1 MGYLNRIIPL
11 RFITRHYSGSAS
23 VLFSNLYFCTG
34 WDEEKQEKFAESFL
48 IFDNFI
54 TEQEEQNFMS
64 EIEPHLKRQIYEK
77 DHWDDAIQGFRETER
92 KNFNKNNS
100 VVIDRLKS
108 TSFPTSGKESQ
119 ILPYTHVLDLADFGF
134 IKPHIDSSRFC
145 GSTVAVL
152 SLLSP
157 CVARFRLDTDRDLM
171 VDAFIDRRSL
181 YVMKGFSRY
190 ECTHEILKQEDS
202 IFNNK
207 VINKSRRVSIICR
220 NEA

>member
-1 MGYLNRIIPL
+1 MG
-11 RFITRHYSGSAS
+11 
-23 VLFSNLYFCTG
+23 
-34 WDEEKQEKFAESFL
+34 
-48 IFDNFI
+48 NFI
-54 TEQEEQNFMS
+54 TDQEEENFMS

-100 VVIDRLKS
+100 SVIERLRNK
-108 TSFPTSGKESQ
+108 SFPSSGKESQ

-157 CVARFRLDTDRDLM
+157 CVARFRIDSDKSVM
-171 VDAFIDRRSL
+171 VDALLNPRSL

-190 ECTHEILKQEDS
+190 GCTHEILKNEES
-202 IFNNK
+202 YFNGEFIEK
-207 VINKSRRVSIICR
+207 HRRVSVICR
-220 NEA
+220 NES